1 MEPLQDIYGKPA
13 KKMVKL
19 LKNLQDDLGDH
30 QDLIVACGLME
41 ELGVARDR
49 PPQSAF
55 TMGSMSERNSRE
67 ASEIRSSFLGSKPLR
82 TLKDGKEWKK
92 LRKRLEKQAGG

>member
-1 MEPLQDIYGKPA
+1 
-13 KKMVKL
+13 MVKL

-55 TMGSMSERNSRE
+55 SIGTMSERYGRE
-67 ASEIRSSFLGSKPLR
+67 ASEIRSGFLGSKPLR
-82 TLKDGKEWKK
+82 SLQDGKEWKK